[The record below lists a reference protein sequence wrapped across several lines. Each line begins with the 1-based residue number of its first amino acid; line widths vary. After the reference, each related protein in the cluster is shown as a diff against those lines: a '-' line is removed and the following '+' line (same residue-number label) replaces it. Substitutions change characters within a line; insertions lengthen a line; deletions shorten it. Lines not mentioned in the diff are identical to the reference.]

1 MRFQKRIFTKKDL
14 KPGMVVLRR
23 DGYLCIVNEDCS
35 RLIRK
40 KGHLYLHRID
50 EELNAKG
57 CSSDFDIIKVYS
69 TTQKNEFIDD
79 KKLLYEINE
88 DLLKLIWKK

>member
-23 DGYLCIVNEDCS
+23 DGHLCIVNEDCS
-35 RLIRK
+35 RIVRE
-40 KGHLYLHRID
+40 KGYLYLCRID

>member
-23 DGYLCIVNEDCS
+23 DEHLCIVNEDCS
-35 RLIRK
+35 KIIRK
-40 KGHLYLHRID
+40 KGYLYLYRID
-50 EELNAKG
+50 EELNAKD
-57 CSSDFDIIKVYS
+57 CSNDFDIIKVYF

-79 KKLLYEINE
+79 EKLLHEINE
-88 DLLKLIWKK
+88 NLLKLIWER

>member
-1 MRFQKRIFTKKDL
+1 MRFQRKEFKRSDL

-23 DGYLCIVNEDCS
+23 DGYLCIVNEDRS
-35 RLIRK
+35 KLIRE
-40 KGHLYLHRID
+40 KGYLYLYRIN

-79 KKLLYEINE
+79 KKLLHEINK
-88 DLLKLIWKK
+88 DLLKLIWER